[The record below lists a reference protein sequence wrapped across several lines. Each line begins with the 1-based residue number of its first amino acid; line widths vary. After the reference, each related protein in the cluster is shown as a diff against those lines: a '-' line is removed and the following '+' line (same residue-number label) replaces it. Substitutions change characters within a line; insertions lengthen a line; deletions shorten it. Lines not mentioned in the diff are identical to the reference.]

1 MAEQLSNRLG
11 WKCDIV
17 DRREHIGGNAY
28 DYYDAAGVLVHA
40 YGPHYFR
47 TNSQRVLDYL
57 GQFTGWREI
66 NYKVKS
72 HTQGLFWDF
81 PINLG
86 TFEQLMGKPATE
98 QEFKDWLENER
109 IPFDEPANSEEAVL
123 SQVGRRLYEQFYKG
137 YTLKQWQKDPS
148 ELDASLCSRV
158 PIRTNRDNNYLRES
172 FQAMPDQ
179 GYTAMFE
186 KLLAACVHT
195 KLHLGVDFEEAKQI
209 WDYKHLVFTGP
220 IDLYFDFKHGELPY
234 RSLSFENESFTA
246 EQLKEREA
254 ISEKPG
260 FWQPEMQVNY
270 PDQEVPF
277 TRIVEIKHATGQ
289 EIDSSTI
296 VREFPKAY
304 EPGDEPFYPMPSADA
319 KKQYLLYKDCVEGER
334 NVSFVGRLA
343 KYRYYNMDQVV
354 AAALTE
360 ADKLCKLGKES
371 DGNL

>member
-72 HTQGLFWDF
+72 HTQGQFWDF

-186 KLLAACVHT
+186 KLLAACDHT
-195 KLHLGVDFEEAKQI
+195 ELHHRNDFEEAKQI
-209 WDYKHLVFTGP
+209 
-220 IDLYFDFKHGELPY
+220 
-234 RSLSFENESFTA
+234 
-246 EQLKEREA
+246 
-254 ISEKPG
+254 
-260 FWQPEMQVNY
+260 
-270 PDQEVPF
+270 
-277 TRIVEIKHATGQ
+277 
-289 EIDSSTI
+289 
-296 VREFPKAY
+296 
-304 EPGDEPFYPMPSADA
+304 
-319 KKQYLLYKDCVEGER
+319 
-334 NVSFVGRLA
+334 
-343 KYRYYNMDQVV
+343 
-354 AAALTE
+354 
-360 ADKLCKLGKES
+360 
-371 DGNL
+371 